1 MSYWPVICLVLS
13 SITAVLG
20 FGAGAATGS
29 TMNGVDF
36 KDVFIPMFSAL
47 GGWVSGAGALAAVGT
62 TLYLYRKQ
70 EEENEEELEVIVY
83 AEYGAIRVDV
93 TCLSRHPA
101 FVTDIFFE
109 FDDATYWM
117 SKSDVKQLNSRIS
130 YKEMKTF
137 DLNLFQREIER
148 FAGVDL
154 MANTDKLSVETTFGD
169 YDPDRNYLLPK
180 T

>member
-1 MSYWPVICLVLS
+1 MLS
-13 SITAVLG
+13 LTTAVLG

-70 EEENEEELEVIVY
+70 EEENEEELEVVVY
-83 AEYGAIRVDV
+83 SEYGAIRVDV

-101 FVTDIFFE
+101 FVTDIFFD

-117 SKSDVKQLNSRIS
+117 SKSDPKQLNTRIS

-137 DLNLFQREIER
+137 DLNQFQHEIRR
-148 FAGVDL
+148 FVGVDL
-154 MANTDKLSVETTFGD
+154 LANTDRLTVETTVGD
-169 YDPDRNYLLPK
+169 YDPDENYVIPK